1 LPKAKAASDPVVG
14 RIVDSGREI
23 HSRIVGGRKRAKALQ
38 PLLKMGV
45 RAEQQAFAKFD
56 LNFVIDRH
64 LPEKLKQPGKFL
76 P

>member
-1 LPKAKAASDPVVG
+1 MPRAKAASDPVVG

-23 HSRIVGGRKRAKALQ
+23 HSRIVGGRKRTKALQ
-38 PLLKMGV
+38 QLLKMGV

-56 LNFVIDRH
+56 LNFVIDRY

>member
-1 LPKAKAASDPVVG
+1 MPRAKAASDPVVG

-23 HSRIVGGRKRAKALQ
+23 HSRTAGGRRPSMRRA
-38 PLLKMGV
+38 

-56 LNFVIDRH
+56 LNFVIDLY
-64 LPEKLKQPGKFL
+64 LPEKLKHPEKFL